1 MKDRDPK
8 GQYMKIRLSST
19 GKSVIK
25 ISVMSHVSFERSAH
39 ENCCAYAKNRTKEP
53 CDKSTQELK
62 KCKEDPR
69 R

>member
-19 GKSVIK
+19 SKSVIK
-25 ISVMSHVSFERSAH
+25 ISVKRKICTRELL
-39 ENCCAYAKNRTKEP
+39 CLCKNRTKEP

>member
-25 ISVMSHVSFERSAH
+25 ISVMSHVSFERSAQ
-39 ENCCAYAKNRTKEP
+39 ENCCAYAKTGQRNHVINQHKN
-53 CDKSTQELK
+53 
-62 KCKEDPR
+62 
-69 R
+69 

>member
-25 ISVMSHVSFERSAH
+25 ISVMYHVSFERSAH
-39 ENCCAYAKNRTKEP
+39 ENYCAYAKTGQRNHVINQHKN
-53 CDKSTQELK
+53 
-62 KCKEDPR
+62 
-69 R
+69 

>member
-39 ENCCAYAKNRTKEP
+39 KNCCAYARTGQRNR
-53 CDKSTQELK
+53 DKSTLELK

>member
-39 ENCCAYAKNRTKEP
+39 ENCCAYAKTGQRNHVINQHKN
-53 CDKSTQELK
+53 
-62 KCKEDPR
+62 
-69 R
+69 

>member
-8 GQYMKIRLSST
+8 GQYMKIRLSSIV
-19 GKSVIK
+19 KSVIK
-25 ISVMSHVSFERSAH
+25 ISVMSRVSFERSAH
-39 ENCCAYAKNRTKEP
+39 KNCCAYAKTGQRNR
-53 CDKSTQELK
+53 DKSTQELK

>member
-8 GQYMKIRLSST
+8 GQYMKIRLAST

-39 ENCCAYAKNRTKEP
+39 ENCCAYAKTGQRNHVINQHKN
-53 CDKSTQELK
+53 
-62 KCKEDPR
+62 
-69 R
+69 

>member
-39 ENCCAYAKNRTKEP
+39 ENCCAYVKTGQRNHVINQHKN
-53 CDKSTQELK
+53 
-62 KCKEDPR
+62 
-69 R
+69 

>member
-25 ISVMSHVSFERSAH
+25 ISVMSYVSFERSAH
-39 ENCCAYAKNRTKEP
+39 ENCCAYAKTGQTNHVINQHKN
-53 CDKSTQELK
+53 
-62 KCKEDPR
+62 
-69 R
+69 